1 MFDAQ
6 AQARINKCCNDAAM
20 GYFTAAGAAYLAM
33 ADQAFR
39 FWSQSVEAMTPEPA
53 KPARKSWYV
62 APDQAGRTRTERTS
76 AEPTGAWACMMP
88 WMAPTA
94 MGPGRA
100 AANQGPFGEAF
111 GAWGLFE
118 QWLSLTNPQTAMA
131 WPMACGMMAVG
142 VPQSVAWPTA
152 QANVAAM
159 DAFNTAAKSVEEA
172 VVNYRSDGG
181 HAVARIVTAR

>member
-20 GYFTAAGAAYLAM
+20 GYLTAAGAAYLAM

-39 FWSQSVEAMTPEPA
+39 FWSQSLETMMPEPA
-53 KPARKSWYV
+53 KPAKKSWYV
-62 APDQAGRTRTERTS
+62 APDQTKRARTES
-76 AEPTGAWACMMP
+76 TGSWACMMP
-88 WMAPTA
+88 WMAPAAA
-94 MGPGRA
+94 MGPGHA
-100 AANQGPFGEAF
+100 AANQGPF

-118 QWLSLTNPQTAMA
+118 QWLALTNPQTAMA
-131 WPMACGMMAVG
+131 WPMACGMMAAG
-142 VPQSVAWPTA
+142 IPQSVAWPTA

-159 DAFNTAAKSVEEA
+159 DAFSTAAKSVEEA

-181 HAVARIVTAR
+181 HAVARIVKTR